1 MSATPASAAKDDV
14 SVSIGDTGATSSG
27 VTEVALPAA
36 ENKER
41 ADSAETGRGKDGG
54 NKNGVVGSRL
64 AAGARHGGDREG
76 SFKQR
81 IFGSFSSAASS
92 DNCNHDSE
100 NGGQDADSSPEQPK
114 MGHSHY
120 SHRSPWLRA
129 ALLGANDGLVSTTSL
144 MIGVGAVEEDKNTM
158 VISGLSG
165 LVAGACS
172 MAIGEYI
179 SVFGQRDTE
188 EADLR
193 KERAE
198 FAKGPEACAR
208 ELEELALIYV
218 ERGLSYDLARTVA
231 IELHKGDP
239 IRAHARDELGIDMD
253 ALSSPGQVLPLTC
266 LEDMAAI
273 VSAIAFTIGG
283 MIPLLSG
290 AFISNFPTRLTVMI
304 VVSTITFLI
313 FGAIGA
319 WLGGARKFRAALRTT
334 TGGWLAMGITYAVLK
349 IFGTAG
355 VRLRSSSASSSSAA
369 ASPHAKRQPPE
380 GQGKST
386 QKIVSG
392 PDDVAVPTLCFNDI
406 QVATDG
412 FSDDAIVGGA
422 GHTTVYRGEGPSGE
436 PWAVKRAKRVT
447 VSGSHLFRNEV
458 DFLSQIKHPN
468 IVPLLYSC
476 DDNSEQILVFEY
488 LANGPLSVWLRPPPG
503 DERAA
508 LTFEQRVDAA
518 LGVGEAVQYL
528 HSFSRPT
535 IIHRD
540 IKSDTI
546 LLDDHL
552 KVKLGGL
559 GLLKHLPGEGMRLRV
574 ARKKG
579 YLDPEYFQ
587 TFKVTPRCDVYSFGV
602 VMLEMLTALPPIVQG
617 LPRSSPTAADASFA
631 GEAPSPT
638 PPMSL
643 PQWSCLLH
651 SLPPSTT
658 LLSRTLHR
666 PPSMRKPCSKSS
678 PRTASF
684 CYPTASYCYPTALQ
698 ALPLIQEDR
707 VEELVDPRMPPGYP
721 RDSLVAFARIAAEC
735 VAPLRKDRPDMPRV
749 TFLLAELKRPAALR
763 SVAFARFYTGDHK
776 AVPISHT
783 S

>member
-1 MSATPASAAKDDV
+1 MERPFRRNRERACFREPRLQAVPLISAVGNHAH
-14 SVSIGDTGATSSG
+14 GATASPWPQLRVPSSPATG
-27 VTEVALPAA
+27 VTA
-36 ENKER
+36 
-41 ADSAETGRGKDGG
+41 
-54 NKNGVVGSRL
+54 
-64 AAGARHGGDREG
+64 
-76 SFKQR
+76 
-81 IFGSFSSAASS
+81 AASS
-92 DNCNHDSE
+92 
-100 NGGQDADSSPEQPK
+100 Q
-114 MGHSHY
+114 
-120 SHRSPWLRA
+120 
-129 ALLGANDGLVSTTSL
+129 
-144 MIGVGAVEEDKNTM
+144 
-158 VISGLSG
+158 
-165 LVAGACS
+165 
-172 MAIGEYI
+172 
-179 SVFGQRDTE
+179 
-188 EADLR
+188 
-193 KERAE
+193 
-198 FAKGPEACAR
+198 
-208 ELEELALIYV
+208 
-218 ERGLSYDLARTVA
+218 
-231 IELHKGDP
+231 
-239 IRAHARDELGIDMD
+239 
-253 ALSSPGQVLPLTC
+253 
-266 LEDMAAI
+266 
-273 VSAIAFTIGG
+273 
-283 MIPLLSG
+283 
-290 AFISNFPTRLTVMI
+290 
-304 VVSTITFLI
+304 
-313 FGAIGA
+313 
-319 WLGGARKFRAALRTT
+319 
-334 TGGWLAMGITYAVLK
+334 
-349 IFGTAG
+349 TA
-355 VRLRSSSASSSSAA
+355 AA
-369 ASPHAKRQPPE
+369 ASSTRPTRGSPLTRLRLRLGSSWAPLVLLLLLSAAPPVALAEKE

-643 PQWSCLLH
+643 PQW
-651 SLPPSTT
+651 
-658 LLSRTLHR
+658 
-666 PPSMRKPCSKSS
+666 
-678 PRTASF
+678 
-684 CYPTASYCYPTALQ
+684 

>member
-1 MSATPASAAKDDV
+1 MASTPCFIVTCNRSNR
-14 SVSIGDTGATSSG
+14 VSITSSSSSSILSTSTG
-27 VTEVALPAA
+27 T
-36 ENKER
+36 R
-41 ADSAETGRGKDGG
+41 ANAISSTA
-54 NKNGVVGSRL
+54 RL
-64 AAGARHGGDREG
+64 
-76 SFKQR
+76 
-81 IFGSFSSAASS
+81 
-92 DNCNHDSE
+92 
-100 NGGQDADSSPEQPK
+100 
-114 MGHSHY
+114 
-120 SHRSPWLRA
+120 
-129 ALLGANDGLVSTTSL
+129 
-144 MIGVGAVEEDKNTM
+144 
-158 VISGLSG
+158 
-165 LVAGACS
+165 
-172 MAIGEYI
+172 
-179 SVFGQRDTE
+179 
-188 EADLR
+188 
-193 KERAE
+193 
-198 FAKGPEACAR
+198 
-208 ELEELALIYV
+208 
-218 ERGLSYDLARTVA
+218 
-231 IELHKGDP
+231 
-239 IRAHARDELGIDMD
+239 
-253 ALSSPGQVLPLTC
+253 
-266 LEDMAAI
+266 
-273 VSAIAFTIGG
+273 
-283 MIPLLSG
+283 
-290 AFISNFPTRLTVMI
+290 VM
-304 VVSTITFLI
+304 
-313 FGAIGA
+313 
-319 WLGGARKFRAALRTT
+319 GGAR
-334 TGGWLAMGITYAVLK
+334 
-349 IFGTAG
+349 
-355 VRLRSSSASSSSAA
+355 
-369 ASPHAKRQPPE
+369 ASPAPCRGAAQKE
-380 GQGKST
+380 GQKKST
-386 QKIVSG
+386 QKIISG
-392 PDDVAVPTLCFNDI
+392 PDDVAVPSLCFNDI

-422 GHTTVYRGEGPSGE
+422 GHTTVYRGEGPNGE

-643 PQWSCLLH
+643 PQW
-651 SLPPSTT
+651 
-658 LLSRTLHR
+658 
-666 PPSMRKPCSKSS
+666 
-678 PRTASF
+678 
-684 CYPTASYCYPTALQ
+684 

-749 TFLLAELKRPAALR
+749 TFLLAELKRPVALR

-776 AVPISHT
+776 AVPISH
-783 S
+783 SS

>member
-1 MSATPASAAKDDV
+1 MLLLLSAAPP
-14 SVSIGDTGATSSG
+14 
-27 VTEVALPAA
+27 VAL
-36 ENKER
+36 
-41 ADSAETGRGKDGG
+41 ADG
-54 NKNGVVGSRL
+54 NPR
-64 AAGARHGGDREG
+64 R
-76 SFKQR
+76 
-81 IFGSFSSAASS
+81 
-92 DNCNHDSE
+92 
-100 NGGQDADSSPEQPK
+100 
-114 MGHSHY
+114 
-120 SHRSPWLRA
+120 
-129 ALLGANDGLVSTTSL
+129 ALLTQLPPQSEIIIA
-144 MIGVGAVEEDKNTM
+144 A
-158 VISGLSG
+158 
-165 LVAGACS
+165 VAGSALVVTLVVCVILICCCFS
-172 MAIGEYI
+172 P
-179 SVFGQRDTE
+179 
-188 EADLR
+188 R
-193 KERAE
+193 KEA
-198 FAKGPEACAR
+198 
-208 ELEELALIYV
+208 
-218 ERGLSYDLARTVA
+218 
-231 IELHKGDP
+231 
-239 IRAHARDELGIDMD
+239 
-253 ALSSPGQVLPLTC
+253 
-266 LEDMAAI
+266 
-273 VSAIAFTIGG
+273 
-283 MIPLLSG
+283 
-290 AFISNFPTRLTVMI
+290 
-304 VVSTITFLI
+304 
-313 FGAIGA
+313 
-319 WLGGARKFRAALRTT
+319 
-334 TGGWLAMGITYAVLK
+334 
-349 IFGTAG
+349 TAG
-355 VRLRSSSASSSSAA
+355 KNRCCIHSKVPPVNTPPSKPLFLVRFSRSDRSHTAFRFYLFSD
-369 ASPHAKRQPPE
+369 KE

-631 GEAPSPT
+631 GEAHSPT

-643 PQWSCLLH
+643 PQW
-651 SLPPSTT
+651 
-658 LLSRTLHR
+658 
-666 PPSMRKPCSKSS
+666 
-678 PRTASF
+678 
-684 CYPTASYCYPTALQ
+684 

-776 AVPISHT
+776 AQSSHLDCLLSLLGCYLPPT
-783 S
+783 PPLLPLSTPTRSSVLIIHCWDFPS

>member
-1 MSATPASAAKDDV
+1 MLLLLSAAPP
-14 SVSIGDTGATSSG
+14 
-27 VTEVALPAA
+27 VALAESEIIIAA
-36 ENKER
+36 
-41 ADSAETGRGKDGG
+41 
-54 NKNGVVGSRL
+54 
-64 AAGARHGGDREG
+64 
-76 SFKQR
+76 
-81 IFGSFSSAASS
+81 
-92 DNCNHDSE
+92 
-100 NGGQDADSSPEQPK
+100 
-114 MGHSHY
+114 
-120 SHRSPWLRA
+120 
-129 ALLGANDGLVSTTSL
+129 
-144 MIGVGAVEEDKNTM
+144 
-158 VISGLSG
+158 
-165 LVAGACS
+165 VAGSALVVTLVVCVILICCCFS
-172 MAIGEYI
+172 P
-179 SVFGQRDTE
+179 
-188 EADLR
+188 R
-193 KERAE
+193 KEA
-198 FAKGPEACAR
+198 
-208 ELEELALIYV
+208 
-218 ERGLSYDLARTVA
+218 
-231 IELHKGDP
+231 
-239 IRAHARDELGIDMD
+239 
-253 ALSSPGQVLPLTC
+253 
-266 LEDMAAI
+266 
-273 VSAIAFTIGG
+273 
-283 MIPLLSG
+283 
-290 AFISNFPTRLTVMI
+290 
-304 VVSTITFLI
+304 
-313 FGAIGA
+313 
-319 WLGGARKFRAALRTT
+319 
-334 TGGWLAMGITYAVLK
+334 
-349 IFGTAG
+349 TAD
-355 VRLRSSSASSSSAA
+355 
-369 ASPHAKRQPPE
+369 KE

-631 GEAPSPT
+631 GEAHSPT

-643 PQWSCLLH
+643 PQW
-651 SLPPSTT
+651 
-658 LLSRTLHR
+658 
-666 PPSMRKPCSKSS
+666 
-678 PRTASF
+678 
-684 CYPTASYCYPTALQ
+684 

-776 AVPISHT
+776 AQSSHLDCLLSLLGCYLPPT
-783 S
+783 PPLLPLSTPTRSSVLIIHCWDFPS